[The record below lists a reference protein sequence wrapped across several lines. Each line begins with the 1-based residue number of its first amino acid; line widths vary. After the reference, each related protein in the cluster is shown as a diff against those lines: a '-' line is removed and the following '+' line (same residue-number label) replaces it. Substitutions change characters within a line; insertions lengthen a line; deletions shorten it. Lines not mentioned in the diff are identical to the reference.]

1 MLFRSV
7 SRDSAC
13 DYQAHEQA
21 GVAWLSLRLS
31 RFDSCFLV
39 CSFSLLF
46 TLRLAVYL
54 CSPQYCRVALYFK
67 KDSVEA
73 IALRGTVQGPG
84 THSEEDGWTLM
95 RVKLHSMGAS
105 DRHMGRHTSKP
116 LTFQEALRAT
126 GRSGAGEEGRGSKV
140 EAAAVSGRGLGTTYG
155 KAHCSK
161 ASTGSF
167 NAQRYVCYVILPN
180 SKARTKQSK
189 NPMR

>member
-1 MLFRSV
+1 MFYNHIYIHRLVFCLFV
-7 SRDSAC
+7 S
-13 DYQAHEQA
+13 
-21 GVAWLSLRLS
+21 G
-31 RFDSCFLV
+31 FDSCFLV

-54 CSPQYCRVALYFK
+54 CSPQYCHVALYLLNNTQWK
-67 KDSVEA
+67 PLLCEA
-73 IALRGTVQGPG
+73 LFRALG
-84 THSEEDGWTLM
+84 THSEEDGWTPM

-140 EAAAVSGRGLGTTYG
+140 EAAAVSGRGLGRPYG

-189 NPMR
+189 SPMR